1 MDRVGGRRLRFDGH
15 IAGVGTSEGTRVVVG
30 RWRASPWG
38 PFADVMVEQRDGTRI
53 LLAPDEPEAEEI
65 AATYVFDAVHVVPV
79 VVLLDRERRTW
90 HVLAGPLDLTVW
102 IGARTAVGRALR
114 LVPVPL
120 AGLPAT
126 ATMMGPVARLMV
138 PGVRTHGRAR
148 AGREEWYSARDQHA
162 VSALSGRS
170 GERELGELRDVD
182 PPTRFGFSS
191 TPRRPAVTRITTTVA
206 QRTGH

>member
-1 MDRVGGRRLRFDGH
+1 MNPVDARRLRFDGH
-15 IAGVGTSEGTRVVVG
+15 IVGVGTSEGTRVVVG
-30 RWRASPWG
+30 RWQDTPWG

-53 LLAPDEPEAEEI
+53 LLAPHEPVAQEI

-79 VVLLDRERRTW
+79 VVALDRERRTW
-90 HVLAGPLDLTVW
+90 RVRAGPLDLTIG
-102 IGARTAVGRALR
+102 IGARTAVGEALR
-114 LVPVPL
+114 LVPAPL

-126 ATMMGPVARLMV
+126 ATMMGPVARLAV

-162 VSALSGRS
+162 ISALSGRW
-170 GERELGELRDVD
+170 GERDLGELRDVD

-191 TPRRPAVTRITTTVA
+191 TPRRPAVTRITTTVEH
-206 QRTGH
+206 RTGH